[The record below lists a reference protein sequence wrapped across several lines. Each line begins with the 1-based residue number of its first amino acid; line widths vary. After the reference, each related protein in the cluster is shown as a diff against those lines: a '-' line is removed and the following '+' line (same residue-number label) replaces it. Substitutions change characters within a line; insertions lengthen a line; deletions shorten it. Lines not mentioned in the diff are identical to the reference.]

1 MGVYR
6 GIAQDNVTINSGK
19 ATLQNLTVTGTF
31 VAAGGVQ
38 VAVST
43 LVAAGTSQA
52 TATQASFGLNVVSA
66 GDGTKAIRLPTAV
79 AGSIVFIKNTAAGAL
94 PVYPA
99 TGGTI
104 NALSAN
110 AAYSMA
116 TLTSTMLIAA
126 SATQWYSIPLVAS

>member
-1 MGVYR
+1 MGVYS
-6 GIAQDNVTINSGK
+6 GVAQDNVTINSGK

-31 VAAGGVQ
+31 TAAGGVQ

-43 LVAAGTSQA
+43 IAAAGSSQA

-79 AGSIVFIKNTAAGAL
+79 AGSIVFVKNTAAGAL
-94 PVYPA
+94 PIYPA
-99 TGGTI
+99 TGAQI
-104 NALSAN
+104 NAVGSN
-110 AAYSMA
+110 NAYSIA

>member
-1 MGVYR
+1 MGVYS

-19 ATLQNLTVTGTF
+19 ATLQSLTVTGTF
-31 VAAGGVQ
+31 VASGGVQ

-52 TATQASFGLNVVSA
+52 TATAASFGLNVVSA

-79 AGSIVFIKNTAAGAL
+79 AGSIVFVKNTAAGAL
-94 PVYPA
+94 PIYPA
-99 TGGTI
+99 TGAQI
-104 NALSAN
+104 NAVAAN
-110 AAYSMA
+110 GAYSIA
-116 TLTSTMLIAA
+116 TLTSTLLIAA

>member
-1 MGVYR
+1 MGVYS
-6 GIAQDNVTINSGK
+6 GVAQDNVTINSGK

-31 VAAGGVQ
+31 TAAGGVQ

-43 LVAAGTSQA
+43 IAAAGSSQA

-66 GDGTKAIRLPTAV
+66 GDGTKGIRLPTAV
-79 AGSIVFIKNTAAGAL
+79 AGSIVFVKNTAAGAL
-94 PVYPA
+94 PIYPA
-99 TGGTI
+99 TGAQI
-104 NALSAN
+104 NAVGSN
-110 AAYSMA
+110 NAYSIA

>member
-1 MGVYR
+1 MGVYS
-6 GIAQDNVTINSGK
+6 GVAQDNVTINSGK

-43 LVAAGTSQA
+43 IAAAGSSQA

-66 GDGTKAIRLPTAV
+66 GDGTKGIRLPTAV
-79 AGSIVFIKNTAAGAL
+79 AGSIVFVKNTAAGAL
-94 PVYPA
+94 PIYPA
-99 TGGTI
+99 TGAQI
-104 NALSAN
+104 NAVGSN
-110 AAYSMA
+110 NAYSIA